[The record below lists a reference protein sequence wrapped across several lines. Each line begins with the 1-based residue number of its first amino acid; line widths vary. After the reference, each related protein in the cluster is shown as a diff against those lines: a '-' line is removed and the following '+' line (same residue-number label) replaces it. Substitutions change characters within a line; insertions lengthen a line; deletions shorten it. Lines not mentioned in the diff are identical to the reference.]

1 MAILKTDPFFID
13 INLISSTDLQ
23 ANVTDYVSL
32 LNNFIDECVVNNTYW
47 HTDSHSD
54 PITSKVE
61 FYKLLNK
68 ESVPVKD
75 SPEGAKKRDISTKK
89 IIAQNYQDQ
98 LNDNVI
104 LKSTNGGDV
113 EMDSPTVVN
122 GSITTTK
129 REWVTSGE
137 DIGVQTVGE
146 WKTEVITTGVKKE
159 VEQILEIQKT
169 PPEYQDNLSMSDM
182 SPWFV
187 LWWME
192 KFYTAHD
199 VVKKD
204 LRELLGDENEYFVN
218 FSDSV
223 GQLKNIQDTRDTTTL
238 PVWDINVDAFGEEH
252 SIPTTT
258 PGVGKYCMQPESL
271 ALCDQLS
278 KHTNKKYRKNISKLM
293 EDPSRDEIITGIM
306 PSFSTDSHG
315 NNLVNDYMHPNR
327 LTSFVDTIRDVIQ
340 EHLKGLYDVLELLS
354 DRENYMV
361 VNKPKQIL
369 MKVEDFTVSVD
380 LLKNAIKSYDTPK
393 TQGTQPRYGKAY
405 KFNQINTNDSVLKI

>member
-32 LNNFIDECVVNNTYW
+32 LNNFIDECVINNTYW

-54 PITSKVE
+54 PITSKIE

-68 ESVPVKD
+68 DGVQVKD

-89 IIAQNYQDQ
+89 IVAQNYQDQ

-104 LKSTNGGDV
+104 LKSSKAGDV
-113 EMDSPTVVN
+113 DMDSPTVVN
-122 GSITTTK
+122 GTITTTK

-137 DIGVQTVGE
+137 DRGIQTVGE
-146 WKTEVITTGVKKE
+146 WKTEVKTTGVKKE
-159 VEQILEIQKT
+159 VEKILEIQKN
-169 PPEYQDNLSMSDM
+169 PPEYQDSLSMSDM

-192 KFYTAHD
+192 KFYTTHD

-223 GQLKNIQDTRDTTTL
+223 GQLKNIQDTRDTSTL

-258 PGVGKYCMQPESL
+258 PGVGKYSMQPESL

-278 KHTNKKYRKNISKLM
+278 KHTNKKFRKNISKLM
-293 EDPSRDEIITGIM
+293 EDPSRDELITGIM

-327 LTSFVDTIRDVIQ
+327 LNSFVDIIRDVIQ

-405 KFNQINTNDSVLKI
+405 KFNQINTNDSVLKV

>member
-68 ESVPVKD
+68 EGVPVKD